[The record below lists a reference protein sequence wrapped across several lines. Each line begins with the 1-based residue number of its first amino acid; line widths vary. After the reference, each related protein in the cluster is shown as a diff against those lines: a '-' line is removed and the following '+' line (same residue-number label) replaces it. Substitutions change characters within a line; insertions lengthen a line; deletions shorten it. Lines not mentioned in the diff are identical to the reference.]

1 MIELP
6 IPDFTRNYYKEH
18 GVAFSDSEKATIIW
32 NSALPRPEILDAL
45 REIAGT
51 TTDEK
56 LKAQIH
62 QRLDA
67 EAEIE
72 RAFCER
78 DGRYCYIAGSMADS
92 FEDAYIPLLDPFEP
106 GDIVSLDGSPA
117 VVELSP
123 AEWEEDVK
131 RSRSNRRRTLAS
143 YENTRLPVL
152 CLCDDGC
159 MCGSIWYILS
169 LEKVESWDDSLEWNV
184 LQAASQLI
192 KGTGSL
198 ENFLYHYHRNL
209 AQKEGRRLEQTP

>member
-72 RAFCER
+72 
-78 DGRYCYIAGSMADS
+78 
-92 FEDAYIPLLDPFEP
+92 
-106 GDIVSLDGSPA
+106 
-117 VVELSP
+117 
-123 AEWEEDVK
+123 
-131 RSRSNRRRTLAS
+131 
-143 YENTRLPVL
+143 
-152 CLCDDGC
+152 
-159 MCGSIWYILS
+159 LS
-169 LEKVESWDDSLEWNV
+169 L
-184 LQAASQLI
+184 I
-192 KGTGSL
+192 
-198 ENFLYHYHRNL
+198 HI
-209 AQKEGRRLEQTP
+209 